1 MKIAVFG
8 RSFNED
14 AEIYVS
20 EFFDILYKNG
30 IEIAILDTF
39 SLFLNKKKIKTYT
52 QKTFNNL
59 SDLSQ
64 FTYAISLGG
73 DGTFLETVSYI
84 KQNEIPILGI
94 NTGRLGFLATTPKH
108 KIKEDIALLL
118 NYEFDIEN
126 RTLLKI
132 ESDLELFN
140 GLNFALNE
148 VTIQKKDSSSM
159 IVVHAYINDIFLNS
173 YWADGLIISTPTGST
188 AYSLSCGGPVVMPS
202 STNFVIAPISP
213 HNLNVRPLI
222 VSDDS
227 VLSFKI
233 DSRSKNILIS
243 SDSRYKTCTSDI
255 NITIKKESFKAKIIK
270 PKGYD
275 FLITLREKLNWGLDQ
290 RN

>member
-118 NYEFDIEN
+118 NHEFDIEN

-132 ESDLELFN
+132 DSDLELFN